1 MESVQQIAGMGSS
14 KFIVAIN
21 KDPDAHIFQIADFG
35 IVADLYKAIPELIN
49 QLEEAVK
56 TRSE

>member
-1 MESVQQIAGMGSS
+1 MGSS